1 MSKTVEDIK
10 AEIKE
15 DIDELIEG
23 FKEHKKDGFTLF
35 EISKFTFDT
44 GSRLVEAVENVEGIP
59 GTQKKEVVMSTVKE
73 IYKEVNPDLPWIPEP
88 FESMI
93 ENVFLEKALDA
104 FIDFIVA
111 KYKEMKIFE

>member
-1 MSKTVEDIK
+1 MLDL
-10 AEIKE
+10 EIIAIASLTE
-15 DIDELIEG
+15 IFPIEM
-23 FKEHKKDGFTLF
+23 
-35 EISKFTFDT
+35 
-44 GSRLVEAVENVEGIP
+44 RAREGIP

-93 ENVFLEKALDA
+93 ENLFLEKALDA

-111 KYKEMKIFE
+111 KYKETKIFE